1 MLSRKST
8 GFRWMW
14 LVTTVAIAATVIA
27 FRRFA
32 SNERIAY
39 AVAFGV
45 ARRRVE
51 NAAPEPSNPNR
62 DQT

>member
-1 MLSRKST
+1 MRSAKST
-8 GFRWMW
+8 CFKWMW
-14 LVTTVAIAATVIA
+14 LTTTIAIVATVIA

-32 SNERIAY
+32 SNERVAY

>member
-1 MLSRKST
+1 
-8 GFRWMW
+8 MW
-14 LVTTVAIAATVIA
+14 LTTTIAIVATVIA

-32 SNERIAY
+32 SNERVAY